1 MKPLINLDELT
12 MDGEFGEGEFSQRY
26 GLIASEI
33 GAKKLGY
40 NLTVVPPGKKAVPFH
55 NHRNNEEMFFIVDGT
70 GTLRFG
76 GKEYPLRK
84 HDVIACPPG
93 GPEVAHQIVNTG
105 DGDLAYL
112 ALSTMDPVEIAEF
125 PDTGKVVSFVGQGPD
140 KEFRHISHKHPPES
154 PQDDS

>member
-1 MKPLINLDELT
+1 MKPLINLDELA

-55 NHRNNEEMFFIVDGT
+55 NHRNNEEMFFIVDGI

-76 GKEYPLRK
+76 ENEYPLRK

-105 DGDLAYL
+105 GGDLTYL
-112 ALSTMDPVEIAEF
+112 ALSTLDPVEIAEF

-140 KEFRHISHKHPPES
+140 KEFRHISQKNLPES
-154 PQDDS
+154 PKDDS